1 MSTASLTSTAGLPG
15 PPATPS
21 VRRRLIAMIYET
33 FLLLA
38 VEMLA
43 VALWLLVTRNSQAP
57 LAQHGLKLYLFLVTG
72 AYFVHSWT
80 DSGHTL
86 AMKNWR
92 MRVVGRDDA
101 RLTLRT
107 AVLRYL
113 LAWGWFLPALLA
125 CGLLGLKDKG
135 QIGIALAMGI
145 VAWALT
151 AFLDRDRQ
159 FLHDRLLGTRLVCL
173 PRNGQAQPASCH
185 LPGRGPVRFSPSG
198 LRIAA

>member
-1 MSTASLTSTAGLPG
+1 MSTASFPST
-15 PPATPS
+15 PATPS
-21 VRRRLIAMIYET
+21 VRRRLVAMIYET

-86 AMKNWR
+86 AMKTWR

-101 RLTLRT
+101 RLPLRT
-107 AVLRYL
+107 AILRYL

-135 QIGIALAMGI
+135 QIGIALAIG
-145 VAWALT
+145 VLAWALT

-173 PRNGQAQPASCH
+173 PKTRAAALATDAS
-185 LPGRGPVRFSPSG
+185 
-198 LRIAA
+198 